1 MQDIENKGVDTMTLQ
16 QVSRL
21 IDWLRSQGFTEE
33 QITECIQ
40 YIARSHK

>member
-1 MQDIENKGVDTMTLQ
+1 MYHINNKGADTMTLQ

-21 IDWLRSQGFTEE
+21 IDWLRAQGFTDE

-40 YIARSHK
+40 YIAKTHK

>member
-1 MQDIENKGVDTMTLQ
+1 MHDIKNKGADAMTLQ

-21 IDWLRSQGFTEE
+21 IDWLRSQGFNDE

-40 YIARSHK
+40 YIAKTHK

>member
-1 MQDIENKGVDTMTLQ
+1 MSDINNKGADTMTLQ

-33 QITECIQ
+33 QITACIQ
-40 YIARSHK
+40 YIAKTHK

>member
-1 MQDIENKGVDTMTLQ
+1 MHDIENKGADAMTLQ

-21 IDWLRSQGFTEE
+21 IDWLRSQGFTEK

-40 YIARSHK
+40 YIAKTHK

>member
-1 MQDIENKGVDTMTLQ
+1 MYNIENERADIMTLQ

-21 IDWLRSQGFTEE
+21 IDWLRAQGFTDE

-40 YIARSHK
+40 YIAKTRK